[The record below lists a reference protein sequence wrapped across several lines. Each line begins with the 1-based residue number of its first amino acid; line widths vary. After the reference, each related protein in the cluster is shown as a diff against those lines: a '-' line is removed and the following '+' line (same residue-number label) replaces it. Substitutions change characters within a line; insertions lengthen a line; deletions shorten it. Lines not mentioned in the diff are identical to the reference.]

1 MPISRVAIERL
12 LRELLDQLCDSLAA
26 EKVSPAVGRKVGEQL
41 VAGYFTDEQGLA
53 RTMEVLGR
61 GLPANPELQGVD
73 GLAGKVVS
81 LLGAVAAGYAAALR
95 AHTFDQ
101 QEEVKQALLKARQ
114 DAERGLRVSEAKF
127 RQLFTSSAVGIAI
140 SDLEG
145 RLAETNQALR
155 EIVGE
160 LAAGHSLYNLFHP
173 DDVAPLRVAYQE
185 LVEERRT
192 GSRLPQRIRLIDKDG
207 EPAWTYLAVTLLRN
221 VDGEPTEQVT
231 IMEDVTE
238 LHLLGQE
245 LRHQSLHDALTGLPN
260 QQFFM
265 STLDGVLHSAGQG
278 SRITVC
284 KIDLD
289 GLAVINDGF
298 GREIGD
304 QVLQSAAGRLQAVVA
319 GEKAIVARF
328 GSDEF
333 AILIEN
339 SAATPD
345 VATIAASINS
355 ALAEP
360 MYTDGAGLAVSGCV
374 GVVQHQ
380 GRGGEVAMLLRAAEA
395 ALHRV
400 KSGGQRQWG
409 LFDPHRDA
417 GHRSRCRLAAAMPGA
432 WENGEISLDYQP
444 LVSLDDGTVVGI
456 QALLRWNH
464 PHTGPLSHHECT
476 ELAAR
481 IGLMA
486 PLGQWMLHGACAQRT
501 SWRQLLGEATPLHV
515 ALTPQQSY
523 APDLVA
529 GVVSTLEQTGLA
541 AESLQLGVPVSALD
555 AEPDETE
562 DNLRVL
568 AEMGVSIVL
577 LGFRGVA
584 DFAYLEQLP
593 VRTVELAPGVVQ
605 RVVQRLDGGS
615 AVARTVPV
623 VFQLVHC
630 YGGTVIVRGID
641 THSEADWWRSAGA
654 DIGQGEFLAPPA
666 SPDEIAALLGS
677 R

>member
-1 MPISRVAIERL
+1 VPISRVAIERL